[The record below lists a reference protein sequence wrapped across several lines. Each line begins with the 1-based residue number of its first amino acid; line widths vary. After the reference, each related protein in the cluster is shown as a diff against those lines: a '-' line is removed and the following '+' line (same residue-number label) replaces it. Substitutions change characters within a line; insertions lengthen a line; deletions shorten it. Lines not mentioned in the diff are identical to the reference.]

1 MQSKE
6 EAERENLQE
15 HKIACARGMVGHKS
29 LALQQKVQKE
39 IQKKKLEGNAISIRA
54 VYISL

>member
-1 MQSKE
+1 MLKCANVVAGKTMQSKE
-6 EAERENLQE
+6 EAEHENLQE

-39 IQKKKLEGNAISIRA
+39 IQKKN
-54 VYISL
+54 